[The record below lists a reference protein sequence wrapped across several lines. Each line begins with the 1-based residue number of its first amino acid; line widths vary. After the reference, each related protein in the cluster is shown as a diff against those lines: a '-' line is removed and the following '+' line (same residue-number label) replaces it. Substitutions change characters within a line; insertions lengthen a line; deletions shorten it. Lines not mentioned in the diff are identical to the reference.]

1 MLFKKLRKEKPPM
14 HMSNNM
20 TALHGDAF
28 GKAIARFYL
37 LLIFWK

>member
-1 MLFKKLRKEKPPM
+1 M

-28 GKAIARFYL
+28 GKDINRFYL
-37 LLIFWK
+37 LLIFWE